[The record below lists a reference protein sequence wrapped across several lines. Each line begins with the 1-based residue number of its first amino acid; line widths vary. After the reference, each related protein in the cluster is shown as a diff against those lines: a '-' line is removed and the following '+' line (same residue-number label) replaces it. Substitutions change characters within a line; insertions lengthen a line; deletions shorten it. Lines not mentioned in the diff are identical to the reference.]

1 MLLGWLLAG
10 ICAGCAVYCVITVV
24 AARHYRAHRPPAEA
38 PQPPLSLLKPLAG
51 AEDNLHA
58 NLRSFFE
65 QDYPAFEIL
74 FAVRQPE
81 DPAVAIVRRLKAEF
95 PRVPAELIVT
105 GEPPYPNAKVW
116 SLYHMTQAARYDI
129 LVMSDSDIRVKPDFL
144 STVAREFADPRVGL
158 ASCPY
163 RAIPG
168 RGLWSRLEAIGM
180 NTQFLGGV
188 LSARLL
194 EGMKFAL
201 GPTIVARKAVLAAIG
216 GFPRLKDYLAEDFV
230 MGKFAAEQGFG
241 VILSSYVIE
250 HHIGSSN
257 LAENFAHRLRWV
269 RSTRRSRPAGYIGEL
284 FTMPLP
290 WAILLVLVW
299 PAMWP
304 GAALLLALRAVS
316 AWACAGWILAD
327 PVTGRFWYLL
337 PLQDL
342 LAFGFWL
349 AGFSGNTIRWRGRRY
364 YLKRDGTFELVS
376 R

>member
-1 MLLGWLLAG
+1 MFAGWLVAA
-10 ICAGCAVYCVITVV
+10 ICAGCAVYCVITVI
-24 AARHYRAHRPPAEA
+24 AARHYRAQQPPADA
-38 PQPPLSLLKPLAG
+38 PQPPLSVLKPLAG
-51 AEDNLHA
+51 AEDELYT

-81 DPAVAIVRRLKAEF
+81 DPAVAVVQRLKAEF
-95 PRVPAELIVT
+95 PHVPADLIVT

-116 SLYHMTQAARYDI
+116 SLYHMTQAARHDI
-129 LVMSDSDIRVKPDFL
+129 LVMSDSDIRVNPDFL
-144 STVAREFADPRVGL
+144 SIVAREFADPRVGL

-163 RAIPG
+163 RAAPG

-216 GFPRLKDYLAEDFV
+216 GFPRLKDFLAEDFV

-250 HHIGSSN
+250 HHIGSSS
-257 LAENFAHRLRWV
+257 LAENFEHRLRWV
-269 RSTRRSRPAGYIGEL
+269 RSTRRSRPAGYVGEL

-290 WAILLVLVW
+290 WAILLVILW

-304 GAALLLALRAVS
+304 GATILLALRGVS
-316 AWACAGWILAD
+316 AWVCAGWILGD
-327 PVTGRFWYLL
+327 RVTGRFWYLL
-337 PLQDL
+337 PFQDL
-342 LAFGFWL
+342 LAFVFWL
-349 AGFSGNTIRWRGRRY
+349 AGFSGSTIRWRGRRY
-364 YLKRDGTFELVS
+364 YLRRDGTFELVS